1 MNELERLN
9 TKLVREADRLLKDF
23 GLLKTLSK
31 YGTPIITGSYVL
43 KLMTWRD
50 LDIYI
55 QLKKFNEHNFF
66 ELGKEI
72 MSKLKPDRMHY
83 RNELIMKDIEFPMG
97 FYWGIYT
104 KILSQNTWKIDVWAM
119 DSHKMK
125 VYKKQF
131 EDLKSKVNKE
141 NRIKILTIK
150 NHYYKHPEYRKKF
163 VSIDIYNAVIKDN
176 VRTIEEFSIWLAKNK
191 GIL

>member
-1 MNELERLN
+1 MNKLERLN

-50 LDIYI
+50 LDIHI
-55 QLKKFNEHNFF
+55 EVKKFDGHKFF

-83 RNELIMKDIEFPMG
+83 RNELIMKDIRLPMG
-97 FYWGIYT
+97 LYWGVYT
-104 KILSQNTWKIDVWAM
+104 KILSQDTWKIDIWAM
-119 DSHKMK
+119 DSHQTK
-125 VYKKQF
+125 VHERQF
-131 EDLKSKVNKE
+131 EDLKSKINKE
-141 NRIKILTIK
+141 NRITILTIK
-150 NHYYKHPEYRKKF
+150 NLYHKHPEHRKKF
-163 VSIDIYNAVIKDN
+163 TSMDIYNAVIKDN
-176 VRTIEEFSIWLAKNK
+176 VKTIEEFSIWLAKNK
-191 GIL
+191 GI